1 MLHLHKQRIGGSYM
15 EKWKYVHGNGDTDTW
30 AKISPDGKTLLVGN
44 YESDKDSVKRTIEV
58 VKISQSGG
66 TR

>member
-1 MLHLHKQRIGGSYM
+1 M

-58 VKISQSGG
+58 VKISQRCGN
-66 TR
+66 R